1 MKKVLS
7 LILLSVCSIS
17 FSQDEGCDELVV
29 EADVEDCDCC
39 WGSIFLNV
47 TGGAPPYMY
56 SWSDGSFNFFTGASG
71 DSIQLTPG
79 DYCVTITDE
88 IGCETV
94 ECYTIDDIAL
104 EISVTS
110 ATESLLCFGDS
121 DGWINIELEGGVPPY
136 IYSWSN
142 GAITEDLSG
151 IGAGIYS
158 VDVVDQNLCPISI
171 DVEIP
176 EPGAIQVDFD
186 VQDAICDDESG
197 SIVITEILGGNPP
210 YEIDWQNIDTEEVPI
225 GTHEFTI
232 IDANS
237 CVSLYE
243 YTINNL
249 TIDCGQGL
257 TYIPDANFEQAL
269 IDLGYDDAIND
280 SVLTAN
286 ISTVSSLDLT
296 NLGISDLTGIEDFL
310 SIEVLICNQ
319 NNLTEINLSN
329 NAELANFSINNN
341 NLDVLDVSYNTNL
354 IALDCVGNNLEQL
367 NVSNNTSLSVL
378 LCANNLLTELDI
390 SNNPSLVFLN
400 CEGNN
405 INCVQVWDVEYAVL
419 QEESCNSASTEK
431 EPCFHAGP
439 DAVWS
444 LDCENIILNEA
455 HSSGDNSLIKTINI
469 LGRETTNHKGFQ
481 LHIYDDGSMEKK
493 YIVK

>member
-1 MKKVLS
+1 
-7 LILLSVCSIS
+7 
-17 FSQDEGCDELVV
+17 
-29 EADVEDCDCC
+29 
-39 WGSIFLNV
+39 
-47 TGGAPPYMY
+47 
-56 SWSDGSFNFFTGASG
+56 
-71 DSIQLTPG
+71 
-79 DYCVTITDE
+79 
-88 IGCETV
+88 
-94 ECYTIDDIAL
+94 
-104 EISVTS
+104 
-110 ATESLLCFGDS
+110 
-121 DGWINIELEGGVPPY
+121 
-136 IYSWSN
+136 
-142 GAITEDLSG
+142 
-151 IGAGIYS
+151 
-158 VDVVDQNLCPISI
+158 
-171 DVEIP
+171 
-176 EPGAIQVDFD
+176 
-186 VQDAICDDESG
+186 
-197 SIVITEILGGNPP
+197 
-210 YEIDWQNIDTEEVPI
+210 
-225 GTHEFTI
+225 
-232 IDANS
+232 
-237 CVSLYE
+237 
-243 YTINNL
+243 
-249 TIDCGQGL
+249 
-257 TYIPDANFEQAL
+257 
-269 IDLGYDDAIND
+269 
-280 SVLTAN
+280 VLTAN

-481 LHIYDDGSMEKK
+481 LHIYDDGSVEK
-493 YIVK
+493 